1 MSWVKFFLLLALL
14 SFGAV
19 FIYSTI
25 GRLLN
30 LLQQEA
36 SIAGAVTF
44 SIVVAII
51 LVYMLYTQKQQ

>member
-14 SFGAV
+14 SLGAV

-30 LLQQEA
+30 LLQQQA